1 MAINK
6 TQLVQM
12 VAENA
17 GLTKV
22 QAGAALDA
30 FISAVTTELASG
42 GKVSVAGLGNW
53 SVRQSAARKGRNP
66 QTGAEILIEAR
77 KAPKFSAASALKTA
91 VN

>member
-17 GLTKV
+17 GLTKA

-30 FISAVTTELASG
+30 FIAAVTTELANG

-77 KAPKFSAASALKTA
+77 KVPKFSAASALKTA